1 MKMEDVTTFD
11 LHRWSL
17 AEPLCVAKTAI
28 IVSCFSFG
36 GVRIFLYTFRMQAW
50 QAVLLILEATA
61 EMSTL
66 EFLVAAF
73 IH

>member
-1 MKMEDVTTFD
+1 
-11 LHRWSL
+11 
-17 AEPLCVAKTAI
+17 
-28 IVSCFSFG
+28 
-36 GVRIFLYTFRMQAW
+36 MQAW

>member
-1 MKMEDVTTFD
+1 MEDVTTFD
-11 LHRWSL
+11 LHGWSL
-17 AEPLCVAKTAI
+17 AKTLCVAKTAI
-28 IVSCFSFG
+28 IISCLSSG
-36 GVRIFLYTFRMQAW
+36 WVRIFLYTFRMQAW
-50 QAVLLILEATA
+50 QAVLLVLEATA